1 MSKKEQL
8 DLEVDALGVKE
19 QLVVLAERAVDM
31 GCRWLA
37 SIDRKTM
44 HSTLEI
50 TDDTVVALLKQAAA
64 VQHLLDKIN
73 NRKH

>member
-1 MSKKEQL
+1 MSKKDQL
-8 DLEVDALGVKE
+8 DLEVDATGVDD
-19 QLVVLAERAVDM
+19 QLTDLAEKAVDM

-37 SIDRKTM
+37 GINKQTMRPTLRIDD
-44 HSTLEI
+44 E
-50 TDDTVVALLKQAAA
+50 TVVALLKQAAA